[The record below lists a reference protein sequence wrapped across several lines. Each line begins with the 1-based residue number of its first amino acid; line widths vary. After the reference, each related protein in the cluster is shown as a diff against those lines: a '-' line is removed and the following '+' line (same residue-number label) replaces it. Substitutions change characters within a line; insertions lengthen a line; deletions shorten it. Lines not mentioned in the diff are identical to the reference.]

1 MPPYGAPA
9 QPSQTYAP
17 GPAHPPPAQPPYQ
30 AVPPQQFAP
39 PPYQPSY
46 PPPHAHPQ
54 QHYPAPPQAA
64 QQPYSTP
71 QMSPQAP
78 QAPHHPLY
86 AAPQAPLPQTPQPV
100 YYAPPPP
107 PVPAPVATTPGDEFP
122 AAHAPVGT
130 PEVRRGADSSSVTT
144 LLLNIPLFLGSL
156 LVMFLISLSMPSGVD
171 VAFVVAWL
179 ASGALVFNR
188 PTERGLAKLYF
199 KMREPLGSE
208 LAVLQPIWYEVTQRA
223 GVDGSQYDLWMED
236 TDELNAS
243 AAAGHIVGVTRG
255 AMRSLPPQQL
265 AAVLAHELGHHVG
278 GHAWAGLLGHWY
290 AVPARLVMSALRLVI
305 RVLAAISEVL
315 AGLFVL
321 FLGVLAIALL
331 FTFPAALALYAV
343 PFLLAWSGRQGELR
357 ADRFAGLIGY
367 GPLLVSVFTAWHAA
381 GADDDRRKQRTM
393 ARLMSTHPPLHKR
406 IRAIET
412 FVA

>member
-1 MPPYGAPA
+1 M
-9 QPSQTYAP
+9 
-17 GPAHPPPAQPPYQ
+17 
-30 AVPPQQFAP
+30 
-39 PPYQPSY
+39 
-46 PPPHAHPQ
+46 
-54 QHYPAPPQAA
+54 
-64 QQPYSTP
+64 
-71 QMSPQAP
+71 
-78 QAPHHPLY
+78 
-86 AAPQAPLPQTPQPV
+86 
-100 YYAPPPP
+100 
-107 PVPAPVATTPGDEFP
+107 
-122 AAHAPVGT
+122 
-130 PEVRRGADSSSVTT
+130 TT

-156 LVMFLISLSMPSGVD
+156 LVMILISLSMPSGMD

-208 LAVLQPIWYEVTQRA
+208 LAVLQPLWDEVTHRA
-223 GVDGSQYDLWMED
+223 GVDGSRYDLWMED

-255 AMRSLPPQQL
+255 AMRNLPPQHL

-305 RVLAAISEVL
+305 RVIAAISEIL

-343 PFLLAWSGRQGELR
+343 PFLLAWSGRQSELR

-367 GPLLVSVFTAWHAA
+367 GPLLVSVFTAWHAE
-381 GADDDRRKQRTM
+381 GADDARRKQRTV

>member
-1 MPPYGAPA
+1 
-9 QPSQTYAP
+9 
-17 GPAHPPPAQPPYQ
+17 
-30 AVPPQQFAP
+30 
-39 PPYQPSY
+39 
-46 PPPHAHPQ
+46 
-54 QHYPAPPQAA
+54 
-64 QQPYSTP
+64 
-71 QMSPQAP
+71 MSPQAP

-86 AAPQAPLPQTPQPV
+86 AAPQAPLPQAPQPV
-100 YYAPPPP
+100 HYAPPPP
-107 PVPAPVATTPGDEFP
+107 PPPAPAPVTTPGAEFP
-122 AAHAPVGT
+122 AAYAPVGT

-171 VAFVVAWL
+171 VAFIVAWL

-199 KMREPLGSE
+199 KMREPMASE

-223 GVDGSQYDLWMED
+223 GVDGSKYDLWMED

-305 RVLAAISEVL
+305 RVLAAISEIL
-315 AGLFVL
+315 AGLFVI
-321 FLGVLAIALL
+321 FLGILAIALL

-381 GADDDRRKQRTM
+381 GADDALRKQRAM

>member
-1 MPPYGAPA
+1 MP
-9 QPSQTYAP
+9 
-17 GPAHPPPAQPPYQ
+17 
-30 AVPPQQFAP
+30 
-39 PPYQPSY
+39 
-46 PPPHAHPQ
+46 
-54 QHYPAPPQAA
+54 
-64 QQPYSTP
+64 
-71 QMSPQAP
+71 P

-86 AAPQAPLPQTPQPV
+86 AAPQAPAYAQPQAPYAPPTQPTQPQQGYPPPPQPQSALPQTTQ
-100 YYAPPPP
+100 YAQYAPPPAAPTAAIGAANAPAYAP
-107 PVPAPVATTPGDEFP
+107 P
-122 AAHAPVGT
+122 GT

-156 LVMFLISLSMPSGVD
+156 LVMILISLSMPSGVD

-199 KMREPLGSE
+199 KMREPLASE
-208 LAVLQPIWYEVTQRA
+208 LAVLQPLWDEVTQRA
-223 GVDGSQYDLWMED
+223 GVDGSKYDLWMED

-255 AMRSLPPQQL
+255 AMRNLPPQHL

-290 AVPARLVMSALRLVI
+290 ALPARLVMSALRLVI
-305 RVLAAISEVL
+305 RVIAAISEFL

-321 FLGVLAIALL
+321 FLGVLAIGLL

-343 PFLLAWSGRQGELR
+343 PFLLAWSGRQSELR

-367 GPLLVSVFTAWHAA
+367 GPLLVTVFTAWHAE
-381 GADDDRRKQRTM
+381 GADDARRKQRTM
-393 ARLMSTHPPLHKR
+393 ARLMSTHPPFHKR